1 MFGTYRTLL
10 ALFVIMSHLMSIT
23 VIGQY
28 AVHGF
33 FILSGYLM
41 THIMTRNY
49 GYTFAGMQ
57 AFCINRFLR
66 LFPSYW
72 FLCVLILPILY
83 FAGIQNASAFNY
95 NMGIP
100 SDAMTWLQNLS
111 MIYVDIVPMKV
122 NPRLSPP
129 TWALTVEILF
139 YVLIAVG
146 LSKTFT
152 RCLIWLCLSMVYMAM
167 THYLELENSY
177 RYSAWM
183 AGSLPFAAGAMLFHC
198 STKLKMRTHWLR
210 TRPGLA
216 VLFFLFLANCL
227 GGCLVVLLG
236 LQEWIGQVFYY
247 LNLVFNFCLVF
258 ALAEGA
264 PFPLNSKIDAMIGD
278 YSYPLYLFHYPAG
291 LAASML
297 LFGAPERGFHVNGF
311 LVMCAS
317 LPLCFLAS
325 YIVIRFIDHPVQ
337 RIRGRVKSRV
347 RNLQKASV

>member
-1 MFGTYRTLL
+1 
-10 ALFVIMSHLMSIT
+10 MSIT

-41 THIMTRNY
+41 THIMTRSY
-49 GYTFAGMQ
+49 GYNAHGMCS
-57 AFCINRFLR
+57 FCVNRFLR

-72 FLCVLILPILY
+72 FLCVLILPIIY
-83 FAGIQNASAFNY
+83 FAGIQNSLAFNY

-100 SDAMTWLQNLS
+100 RDALTWVQNLL
-111 MIYVDIVPMKV
+111 MIYVDIIPMNV

-139 YVLIAVG
+139 YGLIALG
-146 LSKTFT
+146 LSKTYRLTLF
-152 RCLIWLCLSMVYMAM
+152 WLFLSVAYVTA
-167 THYLELENSY
+167 THLLHLDKNY

-183 AGSLPFAAGAMLFHC
+183 AGSLPFAAGAMLFHLRENIK
-198 STKLKMRTHWLR
+198 SRIGWLR
-210 TRPGLA
+210 TMAGFAL
-216 VLFFLFLANCL
+216 LLGLFLLNCM
-227 GGCLVVLLG
+227 GGCLVVLLE
-236 LQEWIGQVFYY
+236 LAEWLGHIFYY
-247 LNLVFNFCLVF
+247 LNLLLNFCLVC
-258 ALAEGA
+258 ALADGI
-264 PFPLNSKIDAMIGD
+264 PFPLSRKFDIAVGD

-297 LFGAPERGFHVNGF
+297 LFGAPERGFHMHGF

-325 YIVIRFIDHPVQ
+325 YVVIRFIDHPIQ
-337 RIRGRVKSRV
+337 RLRSRVKNSLHRT
-347 RNLQKASV
+347 QQSIP

>member
-1 MFGTYRTLL
+1 LFGIYRTLL

-41 THIMTRNY
+41 TYIMTRNY
-49 GYTFAGMQ
+49 GYSLDGIRG
-57 AFCINRFLR
+57 FCINRFLR

-72 FLCVLILPILY
+72 FLCVLILPIIC
-83 FAGIQNASAFNY
+83 FAGIQNTLAFNY

-100 SDAMTWLQNLS
+100 SDALTWLQNLS
-111 MIYVDIVPMKV
+111 MIYVDIIPMKV

-139 YVLIAVG
+139 YFLIAIG

-152 RCLIWLCLSMVYMAM
+152 RTLIWVCLSLAYMAM
-167 THYLELENSY
+167 THYLQLENTY
-177 RYSAWM
+177 RYSALL
-183 AGSLPFAAGAMLFHC
+183 AGSLPFATGAMLFHS
-198 STKLKMRTHWLR
+198 STKLKMRIQWLR
-210 TRPGLA
+210 TRPGL
-216 VLFFLFLANCL
+216 VVLLFLFFANCL

-236 LQEWIGQVFYY
+236 LQEWIGHIFYY

-258 ALAEGA
+258 ALAEGM
-264 PFPLNSKIDAMIGD
+264 PFPMNGKIDAMIGD

-297 LFGAPERGFHVNGF
+297 LFGAPERGFHMHGF

-317 LPLCFLAS
+317 LPLCILAS
-325 YIVIRFIDHPVQ
+325 YVVIRFIDHPIQ
-337 RIRGRVKSRV
+337 RLRSRVK
-347 RNLQKASV
+347 RNINFIKNA